1 MNIFL
6 TGFFLITI
14 HFLFQKLAELTSLST
29 IGEEVETAQPETVS
43 SARKADLPVEVTRPA
58 PISRRGTGG
67 RDVDVAT
74 NYVRLELEDGKV
86 RILN

>member
-1 MNIFL
+1 MFH
-6 TGFFLITI
+6 I
-14 HFLFQKLAELTSLST
+14 HWQKLAELSFLST
-29 IGEEVETAQPETVS
+29 IGEEVEAAQPETVQTAKKS
-43 SARKADLPVEVTRPA
+43 DLPVEVKRPA

-86 RILN
+86 RNAKYFFQILNR